1 MDHFLI
7 VQWKAWHIWCITFHW
22 ITGEYFKQIWPNFG
36 ELWTKSHPKPAWNHT
51 FWCFESIWNLK
62 TLELQVKRKWN
73 LAQICTTW
81 TPFVSQKMRVSMNKR
96 VRGRIQKTTKK
107 CYKINKISILT
118 LPNNSLQNAMRV
130 RIFLLLSLTIGL

>member
-1 MDHFLI
+1 
-7 VQWKAWHIWCITFHW
+7 
-22 ITGEYFKQIWPNFG
+22 
-36 ELWTKSHPKPAWNHT
+36 
-51 FWCFESIWNLK
+51 
-62 TLELQVKRKWN
+62 
-73 LAQICTTW
+73 
-81 TPFVSQKMRVSMNKR
+81 MNKR